1 MAQTPGEGER
11 LYTTICQGCHMS
23 KGEGATGAGT
33 YPKLAGNPLVSSR
46 QYVAMTV
53 LMGRK
58 GMPSFGTMPGMN
70 AQQARM
76 LASLTDEQIAAVVNY
91 VRSHFGNDFKDE
103 PPRKR
108 SPSCRTRAA
117 RALHRPA
124 EAQRGADQAIG
135 AIVATGEAGRGGQS
149 SGPDEGYLGARR
161 QRPAT

>member
-1 MAQTPGEGER
+1 MRIAVAGMLMLGVVARAAMAQSPMDEGER

-23 KGEGATGAGT
+23 KGEGAIGAGT

-91 VRSHFGNDFKDE
+91 VRSNFGNDFKDE
-103 PPRKR
+103 TTQEEIAKLPHPGGKG
-108 SPSCRTRAA
+108 AA
-117 RALHRPA
+117 
-124 EAQRGADQAIG
+124 QAG
-135 AIVATGEAGRGGQS
+135 
-149 SGPDEGYLGARR
+149 
-161 QRPAT
+161 

>member
-1 MAQTPGEGER
+1 MRIAVAGMLMLGVVAGAAMAQSPMDEGER

-33 YPKLAGNPLVSSR
+33 YPKLAGNPLVASR

-58 GMPSFGTMPGMN
+58 GMPSFGTLPGLS

-91 VRSHFGNDFKDE
+91 VRTHFGNDFKDPTTAKE
-103 PPRKR
+103 VAELPHPGGKG
-108 SPSCRTRAA
+108 SGRA
-117 RALHRPA
+117 
-124 EAQRGADQAIG
+124 G
-135 AIVATGEAGRGGQS
+135 
-149 SGPDEGYLGARR
+149 
-161 QRPAT
+161 